1 MSQPKIKGRRG
12 LSVKASL
19 MLTLVLFMALLLAV
33 GAIAVAFLQQS
44 LQATQQLGTVAQR
57 SSEASRINSAL
68 LSARASL
75 LTAAHEQAEGQAGNA
90 RTAVTRAEQSVKA
103 AKDIFRD
110 FQNNALDSE
119 EGRPLYMGVLR
130 AYRGYIDDGIDTMVD
145 AMASGDYI
153 SFYMINTEY
162 DAPLGDAFTESIT
175 TFTD

>member
-1 MSQPKIKGRRG
+1 QQKIKGRRG

-33 GAIAVAFLQQS
+33 GAIAVGFLQQS
-44 LQATQQLGTVAQR
+44 LQATQQLGEIAER

-75 LTAAHEQAEGQAGNA
+75 LTAAYEQQAGQAANA
-90 RTAVTRAEQSVKA
+90 RSAVAHAEANVKIAKETFATFQSNV
-103 AKDIFRD
+103 
-110 FQNNALDSE
+110 LDSE

-145 AMASGDYI
+145 AMASGDYV
-153 SFYMINTEY
+153 SFYMIN
-162 DAPLGDAFTESIT
+162 S
-175 TFTD
+175 